1 MTTIHVTD
9 AMFQSILGH
18 DVSTLT
24 TFCDAVPCIDE
35 KIRIVANSGRYMSK
49 NDMYVTRYVLSV
61 DDLTELTDDE
71 KICRLTV
78 SAVALPF

>member
-1 MTTIHVTD
+1 MLTIHVTD
-9 AMFQSILGH
+9 AMFQSMIGAEI
-18 DVSTLT
+18 STIT
-24 TFCDAVPCIDE
+24 TFCDEVPRFND

-49 NDMYVTRYVLSV
+49 NDLYVTRYVLSV

-71 KICRLTV
+71 KLCRLTV